1 MAAENVTHVRPEPVS
16 APPSAKGSKG
26 SQDSQ
31 RLSSASTPWGSPSK
45 IDAALKTPEASM
57 RADFIV
63 NALRA
68 NINAAEAQRQHA
80 DSEKLRA
87 VLAQLAALLL

>member
-1 MAAENVTHVRPEPVS
+1 
-16 APPSAKGSKG
+16 
-26 SQDSQ
+26 
-31 RLSSASTPWGSPSK
+31 
-45 IDAALKTPEASM
+45 M